1 MTEIQN
7 NPNIST
13 ERIMG
18 IGPGDRFRIKSKLL
32 EDEVRE
38 VEVEGFDIQRIEDP
52 EQEEEQDP
60 EVFDLDEV
68 WVVVEGK
75 PEYFLQTLC
84 NGLGG
89 SDKYVE
95 VDWLNPPTR
104 SGILRKRA

>member
-68 WVVVEGK
+68 LGCCLK
-75 PEYFLQTLC
+75 ANQNTFCKLC
-84 NGLGG
+84 
-89 SDKYVE
+89 VM
-95 VDWLNPPTR
+95 V
-104 SGILRKRA
+104 